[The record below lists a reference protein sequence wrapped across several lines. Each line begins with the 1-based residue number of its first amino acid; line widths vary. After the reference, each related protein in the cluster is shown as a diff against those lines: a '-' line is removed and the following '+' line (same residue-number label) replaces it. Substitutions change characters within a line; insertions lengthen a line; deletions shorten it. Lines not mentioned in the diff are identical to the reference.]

1 MKNLHLF
8 RFLLLCLMMFYTV
21 VSKCQDEAPFV
32 VVGVPEMPPSGR
44 FGGGLEGGQAPL
56 GYVEIQGVTAG
67 EFNPSFW
74 EENRLHWVPEE
85 RFPLLAPRRGG
96 VFRNIYAPSAVEL
109 EDGWR
114 LFYGAWDGIDSGT
127 DRLYSVSTADF
138 IDFYDRQ
145 TVISNGD
152 FTHVCNVNVQRMKD
166 GTFHMYAT
174 AAPDS
179 KRSNGIV
186 YFHSPDGKIWNGSS
200 QPHHASFDDEVD
212 IVGYETGDRQNLNG
226 ANVLLHDDGK
236 FRLYFTNW
244 RDRGKMHWAEGD
256 DPSKM
261 TYGGVA
267 LETRLAVNDVK
278 KFTVGGQ
285 NWYVAAFHRKGD
297 ASLDQQDVNRL
308 FYSLSTNGIEFDEVN
323 FMVGAR
329 EQLDRNIFAVGF
341 VANDERILGV
351 LYGAGPS
358 YRSNRNQIFAHWL
371 QKRVVLTANAA
382 GRFAEVEVESALG
395 PDRQLFKL
403 PPVLP
408 PLANEP
414 VNVNFEGTLTVYA
427 EDGVTKLGSQEVSL
441 RPGTVYRIVWK

>member
-1 MKNLHLF
+1 M
-8 RFLLLCLMMFYTV
+8 
-21 VSKCQDEAPFV
+21 
-32 VVGVPEMPPSGR
+32 
-44 FGGGLEGGQAPL
+44 
-56 GYVEIQGVTAG
+56 GYVEIQGVSAG

-74 EENRLHWVPEE
+74 ENNQLHWVPES

-96 VFRNIYAPSAVEL
+96 VFRNIYAPSAVQL

-127 DRLYSVSTADF
+127 DRLYSVDTPDF
-138 IDFYDRQ
+138 IDFHDRK

-152 FTHVCNVNVQRMKD
+152 FTHVCNVNVQLLND
-166 GTFHMYAT
+166 GSFHMYAT

-179 KRSNGIV
+179 QRSNGIV
-186 YFHSPDGKIWNGSS
+186 YFSSPDGKIWNGSPE
-200 QPHHASFDDEVD
+200 PHHATFDDEVELA
-212 IVGYETGDRQNLNG
+212 GYLPGVRRNLNG
-226 ANVLLHDDGK
+226 ANVLLHDDGI

-244 RDRGKMHWAEGD
+244 RDRGKMHWAEGE

-278 KFTVGGQ
+278 KFTADGED
-285 NWYVAAFHRKGD
+285 WYVAAFHRKGD

-308 FYSLSTNGIEFDEVN
+308 FYSLSTNGREFDEEQ

-341 VANDERILGV
+341 AANDERIFGV

-358 YRSNRNQIFAHWL
+358 HRSNRNQIFAHWL
-371 QKRVVLTANAA
+371 QKRVVLTADAS
-382 GRFAEVEVESALG
+382 GRFAEYEVESALG

-414 VNVNFEGTLTVYA
+414 VSVNFEGTLTVYA
-427 EDGVTKLGSQEVSL
+427 EDGVTPIGSQKVSL
-441 RPGTVYRIVWK
+441 RPGTVYRIVWDE